1 MTFVPMFQAL
11 HACTFVERSFDVTVS
26 TMQTLNRLYPMPDH
40 LHRAVL
46 KRQVEFMAGRI
57 CAQQAIEALT
67 GHKPDDIPAQPDRTP
82 GWPPGI
88 VGAITH
94 TTHYAAALVASDL
107 DFQGIG
113 IDCEGML
120 SAANL
125 NLQGHICRPQ
135 ELDTLQA
142 THPNWSPEH
151 LLTLVFSAKESLF
164 KCLYPQVGK
173 FFGFAAA
180 RVLNL
185 DPIHKTFVIQLEKTL
200 TPDLQTGCQWT
211 GQFGCGD
218 HQLMTAILYPRN
230 VP

>member
-1 MTFVPMFQAL
+1 MTFVPMFHAL
-11 HACTFVERSFDVTVS
+11 HACTFVERPFDVTAS
-26 TMQTLNRLYPMPDH
+26 TLQTLNRLYPMPDH

-67 GHKPDDIPAQPDRTP
+67 GQKPDDIPAQPDRAP

-94 TTHYAAALVASDL
+94 TTHYAAALVASDRHY
-107 DFQGIG
+107 QGIG
-113 IDCEGML
+113 IDCEGIV

-125 NLQGHICRPQ
+125 NLQRHICRPQ
-135 ELDTLQA
+135 ELDALQA
-142 THPNWSPEH
+142 AQPEWSPEH

-164 KCLYPQVGK
+164 KCLYPQVGQ

-180 RVLNL
+180 RVIDL
-185 DPIHKTFVIQLEKTL
+185 DPRHETFVIQLEETL
-200 TPDLQTGCQWT
+200 TPELQTGSQWT
-211 GQFGCGD
+211 GRFGRRD
-218 HQLMTAILYPRN
+218 QQLMTAILYPRN
-230 VP
+230 AP